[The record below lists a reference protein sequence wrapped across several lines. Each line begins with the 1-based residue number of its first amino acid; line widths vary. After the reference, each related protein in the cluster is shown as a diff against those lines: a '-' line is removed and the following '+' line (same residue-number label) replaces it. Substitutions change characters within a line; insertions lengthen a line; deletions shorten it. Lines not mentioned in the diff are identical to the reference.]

1 MTGRVVFGRRVA
13 RGVSLIELLV
23 AMTISLITTLAV
35 TVVLVNGE
43 RGKRSSASV
52 NDLNQTGAYV
62 AYVVDR
68 HVRSAGSG
76 FAQRWTEAFGCT
88 LHASKGGSVI
98 QPRTTALDAPFAN
111 APQNPVVAP
120 VMIRAGAADT
130 TGASAQVR
138 GDLVTVMAG
147 TAAFSG
153 TSPLALIN
161 SVHGNSSAGSLQL
174 PNTLGFR
181 DGDIVMLADSGV
193 AQGCMTQQ
201 VSGLP
206 SGSGGSTVILPFAGE
221 YYAAT
226 GTGIQIGNFG
236 GTTYALQL
244 GNLPDNPPQMQV
256 YGVGA
261 QATLFAYDLLN
272 FSGPDAPVPVADGVV
287 EMRAIYG
294 IDTSNPPDGRLDQWV
309 LPDASTGFDGATLS
323 NGSAL
328 SRQRLRQIVAVR
340 FGFVLRTALREKE
353 MQLPSS
359 YDSGSGTYTLRLF
372 EDLVAAGHAVSRT
385 RSIGGDDRY
394 YRFRTVELTVP
405 LRNVMLAPAS

>member
-1 MTGRVVFGRRVA
+1 MTDFAPRRFA

-23 AMTISLITTLAV
+23 AMTISLIATLAV

-76 FAQRWTEAFGCT
+76 FAQRWTESFGCT
-88 LHASKGGSVI
+88 LHASKANSVI
-98 QPRTTALDAPFAN
+98 LPRATAFAAPFAN

-120 VMIRAGAADT
+120 VLIGAGAADT
-130 TGASAQVR
+130 TGPAGQVR

-147 TAAFSG
+147 TAGFSG

-181 DGDIVMLADSGV
+181 DGDIVMLVDSGV
-193 AQGCMTQQ
+193 TQGCMTQQ

-206 SGSGGSTVILPFAGE
+206 AGLGGSTVVLPLAGD
-221 YYAAT
+221 YYAST

-244 GNLPDNPPQMQV
+244 GNMPDNPPQMQV

-261 QATLFAYDLLN
+261 QATLFTYDLLN
-272 FSGPDAPVPVADGVV
+272 VSGPDVPVPVAEGVV

-309 LPDASTGFDGATLS
+309 LPDAAAGFDAATLS
-323 NGSAL
+323 NGSAVA
-328 SRQRLRQIVAVR
+328 RQRLRQIVAVR
-340 FGFVLRTALREKE
+340 FGFVLRTTLHEKD

-359 YDSGSGTYTLRLF
+359 YNSVTGTYPLNLF

-385 RSIGGDDRY
+385 RTVGGDDRY